1 MEAKV
6 HSLTVRFH
14 KNKTLTWVLSVSKV
28 LGGQA
33 ERLNK
38 GSTSPLR
45 QETSSC
51 VYHVISGSG
60 SSVIEGHKT
69 IWKQGDT
76 FCIPSWQRYQ
86 HTAAPEEAVYLYR
99 FDDQPML
106 KSLGFYRT
114 GSTDSSLLV
123 SC

>member
-1 MEAKV
+1 
-6 HSLTVRFH
+6 
-14 KNKTLTWVLSVSKV
+14 VSKV

-33 ERLNK
+33 ERLST
-38 GSTSPLR
+38 GSSSTTR

-60 SSVIEGHKT
+60 SSVIGEKT
-69 IWKQGDT
+69 IDWKQGDT
-76 FCIPSWQRYQ
+76 FCIPSWQKYQ
-86 HTAAPEEAVYLYR
+86 HTASADGTVYLYR

-114 GSTDSSLLV
+114 EATDPSSLV
-123 SC
+123 SN